1 MSDNADPKASKASL
15 IKNLL
20 FAAFIILAIFFC
32 FSQFNKS
39 EKIKDV
45 NRAIELLDQAREA
58 SPMDIGK
65 AQEAL
70 AILDEYQEA
79 DFNDEKVIAEYV
91 KAKSLCYS
99 TLAETPDFDAKES
112 EQYYLKAFALDET
125 NPDIPEGLRG
135 QFQGLSAE
143 ERAQRTEMKRVAQQA
158 MEEGAKELQRMEKG
172 LVNEVQGT
180 AEKAKDAA
188 AQTAAE
194 VQETAEKAKDAAAQT
209 AAEVKETAE
218 KAVEQAKEA
227 AKDAADEA
235 KDAAE
240 NALDALKDAAE
251 KAAE

>member
-99 TLAETPDFDAKES
+99 TLAETPDFDAKAS

-172 LVNEVQGT
+172 LVNEVQ
-180 AEKAKDAA
+180 
-188 AQTAAE
+188 
-194 VQETAEKAKDAAAQT
+194 ETAEKAKDT

-218 KAVEQAKEA
+218 KAVEQVKEAAKDAADEAKEA

-251 KAAE
+251 

>member
-172 LVNEVQGT
+172 LVNEF
-180 AEKAKDAA
+180 
-188 AQTAAE
+188 
-194 VQETAEKAKDAAAQT
+194 QETAEKAKDT

-218 KAVEQAKEA
+218 KAVEQVKEA

>member
-172 LVNEVQGT
+172 LVNEVQ
-180 AEKAKDAA
+180 
-188 AQTAAE
+188 
-194 VQETAEKAKDAAAQT
+194 ETAEKAKDAAAQT

-218 KAVEQAKEA
+218 NALEQVKEA